1 MEQRKRTNMEKWS
14 LANAAESTLKML
26 KQKHTGERFLM
37 KFKYFFYFLIILALI
52 FVGSV
57 FYIKTLFLAPSN
69 DSKVIAFMVDK
80 GSSIT
85 KISNNLKN
93 AGLIKNALVF
103 KYYVQFTG
111 IQNKIQAGEFDLSSN
126 LTVSQVIEKLKKGP
140 SEILVTI
147 PEGFRREE
155 VAAKFTSILNKDE
168 AFRQDFLNLSA
179 GKEGYLFPESYLFP
193 KEATASQI
201 VNRMTT
207 TFEKKVS
214 DVTYKQL
221 IVASL
226 LERETFADSEKPI
239 VAGIIYKRLENDWP
253 LQIDATLQYIK
264 GDWKPVYSIDKELNS
279 PFNTYK
285 NLGLPPSPICN
296 PSLASILASISPESS
311 DYWYY
316 IHDNDG
322 KIHFGKDLDE
332 HNSNIRKY
340 LD

>member
-1 MEQRKRTNMEKWS
+1 
-14 LANAAESTLKML
+14 
-26 KQKHTGERFLM
+26 M
-37 KFKYFFYFLIILALI
+37 KKLLLLVVSVLVIII
-52 FVGSV
+52 VGF

-69 DSKVIAFMVDK
+69 DSRVVTFMVDK
-80 GSSIT
+80 GSSVT

-111 IQNKIQAGEFDLSSN
+111 VQNKIQAGEFDLSRN
-126 LTVSQVIEKLKKGP
+126 LTLTQIIEKLKKGP
-140 SEILVTI
+140 TEILVTI
-147 PEGFRREE
+147 PEGLRREE
-155 VAAKFTSILNKDE
+155 VAAKFTSMLNKDDV
-168 AFRQDFLNLSA
+168 FRREFLNLSA

-193 KEATASQI
+193 KEATATQI

-207 TFEKKVS
+207 TFDKKVT

-226 LERETFADSEKPI
+226 LERETFADAEKPI

-296 PSLASILASISPESS
+296 PSLSSILASISPETS

-322 KIHFGKDLDE
+322 KIHFAKDLDE
-332 HNSNIRKY
+332 HNANIRKY

>member
-1 MEQRKRTNMEKWS
+1 MIKR
-14 LANAAESTLKML
+14 
-26 KQKHTGERFLM
+26 
-37 KFKYFFYFLIILALI
+37 ILI
-52 FVGSV
+52 FTGFVFILMVVG
-57 FYIKTLFLAPSN
+57 FLYLKTLFLAPSN
-69 DSKVIAFMVDK
+69 DSKIISFMVDK
-80 GSSIT
+80 GSSVT

-93 AGLIKNALVF
+93 EGLIKNALVF

-111 IQNKIQAGEFDLSSN
+111 VQNKIQAGEFDLSRN
-126 LTVSQVIEKLKKGP
+126 LTLTQIIEKLKKGP
-140 SEILVTI
+140 TEILVTI
-147 PEGFRREE
+147 PEGLRREE
-155 VAAKFTSILNKDE
+155 VAEKFTSTLNKDD
-168 AFRQDFLNLSA
+168 AFRREFLNLSA

-193 KEATASQI
+193 KEATATQI
-201 VNRMTT
+201 INRMTS
-207 TFEKKVS
+207 TFDKKIK

-296 PSLASILASISPESS
+296 PSLSSILASISPETSE
-311 DYWYY
+311 YWYY

-322 KIHFGKDLDE
+322 KIHFAKDLDE
-332 HNSNIRKY
+332 HNANIAKY
-340 LD
+340 LK

>member
-1 MEQRKRTNMEKWS
+1 MGKW
-14 LANAAESTLKML
+14 LLVNVAGFTLKMTRL
-26 KQKHTGERFLM
+26 KNIVVRFSM
-37 KFKYFFYFLIILALI
+37 KFKYLFYFLIISVLI
-52 FVGSV
+52 FVGSI

-69 DSKVIAFMVDK
+69 DNQKISFMVNK
-80 GSSIT
+80 GSSVT

-103 KYYVQFTG
+103 KYYVQFAG
-111 IQNKIQAGEFDLSSN
+111 IQNKIQAGEFELSPN
-126 LTVSQVIEKLKKGP
+126 LTLIQIIEKLKKGP
-140 SEILVTI
+140 TEVLVTI
-147 PEGFRREE
+147 PEGQRREE
-155 VAAKFTSILNKDE
+155 IAAVFTSALNKDE
-168 AFRQDFLNLSA
+168 SFTKEFLNLSA

-193 KEATASQI
+193 QTALPAQI
-201 VNRMTT
+201 VTRMTS
-207 TFEKKVS
+207 TFDKKVK
-214 DVTYKQL
+214 DVTYNQL
-221 IVASL
+221 IIASM

-264 GDWKPVYSIDKELNS
+264 GDWKPVYSEDKELNS

-296 PSLASILASISPESS
+296 PGLSSILASISPEPS

-316 IHDNDG
+316 IHDLKG
-322 KIHFGKDLDE
+322 KIHFAKDLDE
-332 HNSNIRKY
+332 HNANIRKY